1 MLSIP
6 ELYYKDARN
15 LIRSG
20 DILLASGN
28 AMFSKLIKF
37 ATKSE
42 WSHVAF
48 IMRQRFDRFFVFES
62 VETIGVRTVPLSGY
76 VYDYNGTK
84 KGYNGR
90 LLIARHEDVDV
101 SKLDEK
107 SNKAAN
113 IAISMLGYPYD
124 SIEIGKIAGRLLLRR
139 FGIGIDRE
147 PEDNGVDICSEYD
160 DRLFKAMDIKIKRKH
175 QRSIVPNDYYKDPK
189 IHPVCYVIPQTV
201 YESPY
206 Y

>member
-1 MLSIP
+1 MSIP
-6 ELYYKDARN
+6 ELYYKDARK

-84 KGYNGR
+84 KGYDGR
-90 LLIARHEDVDV
+90 LLIARHEDMDS
-101 SKLDEK
+101 SKLDDK
-107 SNKAAN
+107 PTPALNK
-113 IAISMLGYPYD
+113 AISMIGYPYD
-124 SIEIGKIAGRLLLRR
+124 SLEIGRIAARLLMAR
-139 FGIGIDRE
+139 FGFGKNGKH
-147 PEDNGVDICSEYD
+147 EDNGIDVCSEYE
-160 DRLFKAMDIKIKRKH
+160 DRFFNSFKIKIKRKNK
-175 QRSIVPNDYYKDPK
+175 SFIAPDDFYTDPK
-189 IHPVCYVIPQTV
+189 IHPVCYVIPQTKG
-201 YESPY
+201 ESPY
-206 Y
+206 V